1 MRRVR
6 EIPIYVRKLVLIRYN
21 LSFNSPS
28 DFYQKY
34 RDDVGAARKAA
45 FQMGQDM
52 GRKMIQR
59 DGIGGH
65 DLEAVAD
72 VLNSAMRSV
81 KGEPSARLEDD
92 KVVMQNKGFCAI
104 IRSALTLNIP
114 WEWLDSNFAWP
125 WLEGIVSIVR
135 PDVRLSVSSARCRG
149 DKACVHVFEIG

>member
-1 MRRVR
+1 
-6 EIPIYVRKLVLIRYN
+6 VRKLVLIRYN